1 MEKVEWLMK
10 GRYLK
15 NCNCVASC
23 PCDTVG
29 IPSPNKGCEGV
40 VGMLIDQGDFGG
52 VALDGLTWVAVAWW
66 PGAAAPRRATV
77 EVQPIIDER
86 ASDEQHTALLTI

>member
-40 VGMLIDQGDFGG
+40 VGMIDGR
-52 VALDGLTWVAVAWW
+52 VRRW
-66 PGAAAPRRATV
+66 RATLRG
-77 EVQPIIDER
+77 PKR
-86 ASDEQHTALLTI
+86 